1 MLYGVG
7 QPLVPRLGI
16 QLAGDV
22 LRRRQRRAEA
32 GGAGSVGDNLGDV
45 WDLSD
50 EVAAATEEYR
60 WKKRGSGDLLLLANP
75 LHIQLLCDIIDCDVT
90 VLTGFKYKSIDG
102 DLVGILGDS
111 WFLKTDP
118 VYVTWHSTNGVKKE
132 YHKEIVY
139 ALLKDVEEIDSSA
152 ITTTSSYF
160 YGKLIARAA
169 RLALIAEE
177 VFLFDMILKVKIKK
191 FLKETIEP
199 WLDGTFNGNG
209 FLYDHK
215 WGGIVTKQ
223 GCADSNDYIGT
234 EFYNAQLNQLGYFL
248 YGIAVLVKLDPDW
261 GRKFK
266 PQAYSLMEDFMNL
279 NIILQISNCMLLN

>member
-1 MLYGVG
+1 MDVITNPNNRKWFSSLVQIVFVVVVVCVGV
-7 QPLVPRLGI
+7 
-16 QLAGDV
+16 DV
-22 LRRRQRRAEA
+22 VVVSGNVVFTRPFC
-32 GGAGSVGDNLGDV
+32 V
-45 WDLSD
+45 
-50 EVAAATEEYR
+50 EYR
-60 WKKRGSGDLLLLANP
+60 WEKRGSGDLLLLANP

-152 ITTTSSYF
+152 ITTTSYF